1 MSQLTLLLVA
11 VLGAPSSFDYV
22 LEPGVQPTIEK
33 LMDVPKG
40 APAGVKAE
48 GAQIQSDHVIFKFSG
63 SQGDVTIDLRHKSM
77 AQPDDIKLDHLVVRT
92 KLAPGDRLLKAF
104 LANLKTLAPE
114 VRFRARARQGVTSN
128 PLKVARAK
136 LYMLEKDGVRKA
148 AQDALEAAPGDRH
161 LRAEAALLLNAA
173 GLKEEALAKR
183 EEIRRDLK
191 GQSDAAAILLSL
203 DTIDGVPSPAE
214 MDNVLALAEKGAC
227 VLTLVG
233 DAYYLT
239 ERYKEGL
246 DVVDKVLKVAPKCS
260 DAHHL
265 GAEIAA
271 RKLDWPDLLAR
282 VNLAEKQLGK
292 AKNFTIHRATALRGL
307 KRYDEAR
314 ELIEPIVRAN
324 PQTSGALAMLTNLY
338 NLTMTKE
345 DVFHDLRKR
354 YLANPKDL
362 ISHYLAG
369 VMGHYLGRHK
379 DCVDILETL
388 VDKMPSEPRVSMY
401 AAVSAYFIGQ
411 QEKAEKLI
419 AKSHAIAG
427 AMDPD
432 VFYCRSIIVRKKNI
446 KMAIND
452 LERFLTVARF
462 GWHSDG
468 KIERVEGELAQLKA
482 GVIPPPAEPHHR
494 MEGMEGYAPPS
505 PETQGPTAQPAAPSK
520 DAEVSTEPDKPFG
533 STQTGVGVMVVLV
546 LFLYVGWR
554 FVNRRTES
562 S

>member
-1 MSQLTLLLVA
+1 
-11 VLGAPSSFDYV
+11 V
-22 LEPGVQPTIEK
+22 LEPGVQPVIEK
-33 LMDVPKG
+33 LMAVPDG
-40 APAGVKAE
+40 APEGTKAE
-48 GAQIQSDHVIFKFSG
+48 GAQIRSDHVVFRFS
-63 SQGDVTIDLRHKSM
+63 QAKDPAKKM
-77 AQPDDIKLDHLVVRT
+77 AQIDVRHEAAAQEGDLKIQGLSVRT
-92 KLAPGDRLLKAF
+92 KLPPNDPLLTSF
-104 LANLKTLAPE
+104 LKKLKELASQ
-114 VRFRARARQGVTSN
+114 VRFRARARQGETSN

-136 LYMLEKDGVRKA
+136 LYMLDKDGVRKA
-148 AQDALEAAPGDRH
+148 AQDALKAAPGDVH
-161 LRAEAALLLNAA
+161 LRAEVAFLLNAA
-173 GLKEEALAKR
+173 GLKEEALQHRAKLQA
-183 EEIRRDLK
+183 DLEDHPE
-191 GQSDAAAILLSL
+191 GPVILLAL
-203 DTIDGVPSPAE
+203 ATIDGVPDP
-214 MDNVLALAEKGAC
+214 DKVGKVLALAEQGAC
-227 VLTLVG
+227 SLTLAG

-239 ERYKEGL
+239 ERYKEAL
-246 DVVDKVLKVAPKCS
+246 AIVDQVLKVAPKCS

-265 GAEIAA
+265 GAEVAA
-271 RKLDWPDLLAR
+271 RKLDWADLLAR
-282 VNLAEKQLGK
+282 VDLAEKQLGK

-314 ELIEPIVRAN
+314 DLIEPIVRAN

-354 YLANPKDL
+354 YLANPDDL

-379 DCVDILETL
+379 DCVEILETL

-411 QEKAEKLI
+411 QEKAERLI

-432 VFYCRSIIVRKKNI
+432 VFYCRSIIVRKKDI
-446 KMAIND
+446 KMAIRD

-468 KIERVEGELAQLKA
+468 KIERVQGELAQLKK
-482 GVIPPPAEPHHR
+482 GIIPPPAEPHHR

-505 PETQGPTAQPAAPSK
+505 PTTPQAT
-520 DAEVSTEPDKPFG
+520 TEKSPEASGEPNKPFG
-533 STQTGVGVMVVLV
+533 GTKTGVGFMVVLV
-546 LFLYVGWR
+546 LLLYAGWR
-554 FVNRRTES
+554 YVNRRKETS
-562 S
+562 

>member
-1 MSQLTLLLVA
+1 MSTLTILLVA
-11 VLGAPSSFDYV
+11 ALSATSSFDYV

-33 LMDVPKG
+33 LMAVPDG
-40 APAGVKAE
+40 SPQGTKAE
-48 GAQIQSDHVIFKFSG
+48 GAQIKSDHVIFRFSG
-63 SQGDVTIDLRHKSM
+63 AGDTSVIEVRHEQTAQKGDLKVHGLS
-77 AQPDDIKLDHLVVRT
+77 VRT
-92 KLAPGDRLLKAF
+92 KLASNDPLLVAF
-104 LANLKTLAPE
+104 LKQLKKQASK
-114 VRFRARARQGVTSN
+114 VRFRARARQGETSN

-136 LYMLEKDGVRKA
+136 LYMLDKAGVKKA
-148 AQDALEAAPGDRH
+148 TEDALKAAPGDVH
-161 LRAEAALLLNAA
+161 LRAEVAFLLHAA
-173 GLKEEALAKR
+173 GLKKEALEHRAKLLA
-183 EEIRRDLK
+183 DL
-191 GQSDAAAILLSL
+191 GDHPEAAVIGLALS
-203 DTIDGVPSPAE
+203 TIDGVPDE
-214 MDNVLALAEKGAC
+214 KTMGKILGLAEQGAC
-227 VLTLVG
+227 SLTLAG

-239 ERYKEGL
+239 ERYKDAL
-246 DVVDKVLKVAPKCS
+246 SIVDQVLKAAPKCS

-265 GAEIAA
+265 GAEVAA

-314 ELIEPIVRAN
+314 DLIEPIVRAN

-345 DVFHDLRKR
+345 DVFRDLRKR
-354 YLANPKDL
+354 YLANPNDL

-388 VDKMPSEPRVSMY
+388 VAKMPSEPRVSMY

-411 QEKAEKLI
+411 QEKAERLI
-419 AKSHAIAG
+419 EKAHAIAG

-432 VFYCRSIIVRKKNI
+432 VFYCRSIIVRKKDI

-468 KIERVEGELAQLKA
+468 KIERVQGELAQLKK
-482 GVIPPPAEPHHR
+482 GIIPPPAEPHHR

-505 PETQGPTAQPAAPSK
+505 PQTPTTAATDK
-520 DAEVSTEPDKPFG
+520 KTEASGEPNRPFG
-533 STQTGVGVMVVLV
+533 GTKTGVGFMVVLV
-546 LFLYVGWR
+546 LLLYAGWR
-554 FVNRRTES
+554 YVNRRKETS
-562 S
+562 

>member
-1 MSQLTLLLVA
+1 LSTLTFLLVA
-11 VLGAPSSFDYV
+11 ALGAPSSFDYV

-33 LMDVPKG
+33 LMAVPLG
-40 APAGVKAE
+40 APAGVKVE
-48 GAQIQSDHVIFKFSG
+48 GAQINTDHVTFRFSG
-63 SQGDVTIDLRHKSM
+63 SEGDAEIEVRHESTAKEGDVTIDGL
-77 AQPDDIKLDHLVVRT
+77 AVRT
-92 KLAPGDRLLKAF
+92 QLDPSSKLRKAF
-104 LANLKTLAPE
+104 IMALKGLASR

-136 LYMLEKDGVRKA
+136 LYMLDKAGVRKA
-148 AQDALEAAPGDRH
+148 AKAALKAAPGDRH
-161 LRAEAALLLNAA
+161 LRAEVALLLHAA
-173 GLKEEALAKR
+173 GLTEEALAQRAK
-183 EEIRRDLK
+183 IRSDL
-191 GQSDAAAILLSL
+191 QWQADAAAILLSL
-203 DTIDGVPSPAE
+203 DTIDRAPSPTD
-214 MDNVLALAEKGAC
+214 MGKVLSLAEKGAC

-239 ERYKEGL
+239 ERYKEAL
-246 DVVDKVLKVAPKCS
+246 DVVDRVLKVAPKCS

-265 GAEIAA
+265 GAEVAA
-271 RKLDWPDLLAR
+271 RKLDWTDLLAR
-282 VNLAEKQLGK
+282 VELAEKQLGK
-292 AKNFTIHRATALRGL
+292 AKNFTIHHATALRGL

-345 DVFHDLRKR
+345 DVFRDLRKR

-379 DCVDILETL
+379 DCVEILETL

-411 QEKAEKLI
+411 KAKAERLI

-432 VFYCRSIIVRKKNI
+432 VFYCRSIIVREKDI
-446 KMAIND
+446 KMAIRD

-468 KIERVEGELAQLKA
+468 KIERVQGELAQLKK
-482 GVIPPPAEPHHR
+482 GIIPPPAEPHHR
-494 MEGMEGYAPPS
+494 MEDGTPLIPS
-505 PETQGPTAQPAAPSK
+505 QRARANEAAKPVKTPSDTVEEEVPTPL
-520 DAEVSTEPDKPFG
+520 G
-533 STQTGVGVMVVLV
+533 STKTGATAMLVLV
-546 LFLYVGWR
+546 LLLYAGWR
-554 FVNRRTES
+554 FVARSKETR
-562 S
+562 